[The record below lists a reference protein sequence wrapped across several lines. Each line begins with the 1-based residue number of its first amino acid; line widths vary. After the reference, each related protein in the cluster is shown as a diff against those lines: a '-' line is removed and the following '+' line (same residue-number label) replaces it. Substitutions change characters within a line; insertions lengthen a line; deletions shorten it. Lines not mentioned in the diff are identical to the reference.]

1 MWRVGYIYELANI
14 LNLRLVLMTSQIE
27 IQNIL
32 PDTKLTCFVIPSL
45 FSKFECEQLLS
56 IEIKNSFQK
65 AISNYPTYYR
75 NNDRFVMDNDEL
87 ANQLFQKVKPYLP
100 ETIEIN
106 TTIQS
111 ENGVWHLKELNN
123 RIRFCKYSS
132 NQYFHRHLDGVH
144 YRSSSVQS
152 KLTFMIYLN
161 SANEFEG
168 GRTLFF
174 KTKETEEIW
183 ASYIPKQGDLI
194 VFDHNVWHEGEV
206 LTKGEK
212 FVLRSDI
219 LYSKEEI
226 ENNPMPFHGH
236 LGYIWSLLKFDN
248 DTILS
253 GGRDKEIKAW
263 TMSGEQKQSLQGHQN
278 SILCI
283 EKVTDDTF
291 ITGSRDQQIIVWKD
305 YKILNKIK
313 VHSAIVLSL
322 CCLDNNTF
330 ASSSGDNTIKVSNL
344 DGTVLRT
351 FKEHTNWVWQ
361 VIKLDD
367 NIIASSSEDGSIKIW
382 NCEIEKSIN
391 TFYTNDPIISL
402 AFNKQTKQLIGGSL
416 NGEIFIYTLTSDY
429 QQQEIKTFKAHIGI
443 IRTIKFINNKHIATG
458 GEDNKVK
465 VWNLE
470 GQLLHELQHQNFV
483 QSIEILDE
491 KNIISASYDGTI
503 KTWKL

>member
-1 MWRVGYIYELANI
+1 LI
-14 LNLRLVLMTSQIE
+14 TSKIE

-32 PDTKLTCFVIPSL
+32 PDTNFTCFVIPSL
-45 FSKFECEQLLS
+45 FSKTECEKLLNTD
-56 IEIKNSFQK
+56 IRNSFQK

-75 NNDRFVMDNDEL
+75 NNDRFVMDNDTL
-87 ANQLFQKVKPYLP
+87 ANQLFEKVKSYLP

-106 TTIQS
+106 SVIQA

-123 RIRFCKYSS
+123 RLRFCKYSA

-144 YRSSSVQS
+144 YRNDTTQS

-161 SANEFEG
+161 SATEFEG

-174 KTKETEEIW
+174 KTKETNEIW

-206 LTKGEK
+206 LTQGEK

-219 LYSKEEI
+219 LYSKKETEI
-226 ENNPMPFHGH
+226 NKEPFTGH
-236 LGYIWSLLKFDN
+236 LGYIWSLLKIDDN
-248 DTILS
+248 TILS

-263 TMSGEQKQSLQGHQN
+263 TVSGELKQSLQGHQN

-283 EKVTDDTF
+283 EKMNDDIF
-291 ITGSRDQQIIVWKD
+291 ISGSRDQQVIVWKD
-305 YKILNKIK
+305 YKVLNKIK
-313 VHSAIVLSL
+313 AHSAIVLSL
-322 CCLDNNTF
+322 CRLDNNTF

-367 NIIASSSEDGSIKIW
+367 NIIASSSEDGTIKIW
-382 NCEIEKSIN
+382 NSEIEKSIN
-391 TFYTNDPIISL
+391 TFHESNPIISL
-402 AFNKQTKQLIGGSL
+402 VYNKEIRQLISGSL
-416 NGEIFIYTLTSDY
+416 NGEISIRTLTSDY

-443 IRTIKFINNKHIATG
+443 IRTTKFIDDEHIATG
-458 GEDNKVK
+458 GEDSKVRI
-465 VWNLE
+465 WSLDGLLISELE
-470 GQLLHELQHQNFV
+470 HQNFV
-483 QSIEILDE
+483 QSIELLDN
-491 KNIISASYDGTI
+491 KTIISASYDGTI
-503 KTWKL
+503 KTWTI